1 MRERHRDR
9 KWERKMAEH
18 MTEDWQKSHF
28 RGKIAA
34 GIAVLTFG
42 VFILLERSG
51 VKTPSWLVSSATILM
66 AIGLVVLI
74 KHKFK
79 KFFGWVILGIG
90 SILLLKKIDPMSVNT
105 ELILPGVLIIL
116 GVSIMVKAFSRQ
128 KKKNKHIFDAVIEKE
143 TSDDNYFE
151 SSAIF
156 GGVDKIVMSK
166 DFKGAKITSMFGGHE
181 VNLMQADIKE
191 SANMDVT
198 ALFGGITIIV
208 PSNWKV
214 QSDLSSMFGGV
225 EDKRSTYNEEWQNNQ
240 KTLYIKGS
248 CAFGGIEIKSFA

>member
-1 MRERHRDR
+1 MKDR
-9 KWERKMAEH
+9 KWERKMTER
-18 MTEDWQKSHF
+18 MSEDWQKSHF
-28 RGKIAA
+28 RGKITA
-34 GIAVLTFG
+34 GIFVLIFG
-42 VFILLERSG
+42 IVILMERSG
-51 VKTPSWLVSSATILM
+51 VKTPSWLVSHSTILM
-66 AIGLVVLI
+66 AIGLVILI

-79 KFFGWVILGIG
+79 KFFGWIVFGIG
-90 SILLLKKIDPMSVNT
+90 GILLLKEFDPMSVNT
-105 ELILPGVLIIL
+105 DLILPAILIVFGI
-116 GVSIMVKAFSRQ
+116 SIMIKAFSRQ
-128 KKKNKHIFDAVIEKE
+128 KKKDTHIFDYVVDKE
-143 TSDDNYFE
+143 STDDHYFE

-166 DFKGAKITSMFGGHE
+166 DFKGAKITSLFGGHE

-191 SANMDVT
+191 SAHMDVT

-225 EDKRSTYNEEWQNNQ
+225 EDNRSPYNEEWQNEQ
-240 KTLYIKGS
+240 KTLFIKGT

>member
-1 MRERHRDR
+1 MRNR

-18 MTEDWQKSHF
+18 MTEDWQKSQF

-34 GIAVLTFG
+34 GIFVLLFG
-42 VFILLERSG
+42 VIILMERSG
-51 VKTPSWLVSSATILM
+51 VQTPNWLVSSATILM
-66 AIGLVVLI
+66 AVGLVVLI

-79 KFFGWVILGIG
+79 KFFGWVVFGIG
-90 SILLLKKIDPMSVNT
+90 AILLVKKIDPMSVNT
-105 ELILPGVLIIL
+105 DFIFPAILILF
-116 GVSIMVKAFSRQ
+116 GVSIMVKAISRQ
-128 KKKNKHIFDAVIEKE
+128 KKKDTHFFDSVVDKDA
-143 TSDDNYFE
+143 TDDSYFE

-156 GGVDKIVMSK
+156 GGVNKIVMSK
-166 DFKGAKITSMFGGHE
+166 DFKGAKITSVFGGHE
-181 VNLMQADIKE
+181 LNLMQADIIE

-225 EDKRSTYNEEWQNNQ
+225 EDNRSPYNEEWQNDQ
-240 KTLYIKGS
+240 KTLYIKGT
-248 CAFGGIEIKSFA
+248 CAFGGIEIKSFG